1 MGRICNTRGIFRK
14 CVQSFTCSLKMFGR
28 KVRQY
33 IKIDLREVSCDFV
46 HRCGASGSMRA
57 FTQRARVRS
66 PIGTGFLGEVFSG
79 FFLSCKTN
87 VRKLQAPKV
96 PEFHSAVVII
106 IPYSPCWDDWVCAW
120 CVLSFMFVLS
130 RRWPRHW
137 TDHSSGEALHVLV
150 WSKKYVC
157 DP

>member
-1 MGRICNTRGIFRK
+1 MLFFS
-14 CVQSFTCSLKMFGR
+14 QSRPFHVISLVISF
-28 KVRQY
+28 
-33 IKIDLREVSCDFV
+33 FV

-57 FTQRARVRS
+57 CHAAGPGS
-66 PIGTGFLGEVFSG
+66 ITGRDRFPG
-79 FFLSCKTN
+79 FFRGFSSP
-87 VRKLQAPKV
+87 VRKCQETLGPQGPRLS
-96 PEFHSAVVII
+96 FGRRNHHSIFAL
-106 IPYSPCWDDWVCAW
+106 WDDWVCAW

-137 TDHSSGEALHVLV
+137 ADHSTGEALHVLV